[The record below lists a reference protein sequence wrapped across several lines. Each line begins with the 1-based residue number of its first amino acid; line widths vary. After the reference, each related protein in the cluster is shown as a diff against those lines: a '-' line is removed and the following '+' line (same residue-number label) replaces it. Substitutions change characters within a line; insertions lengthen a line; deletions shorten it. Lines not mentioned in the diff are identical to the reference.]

1 MLSLLLILS
10 LVNWGI
16 AAAYVVARDRRMHYP
31 LWVWA
36 AVVLLCWMP
45 AAIYP
50 MAYLAER
57 RSGRVPP
64 ALSRRKIGLALLL
77 LALVAGTQ
85 AAVAALLCASG
96 ERLLSGEWPE
106 LCAAVVSLL
115 LSVALI
121 AAVRRMEH
129 RP

>member
-1 MLSLLLILS
+1 MLPLLLILS

-121 AAVRRMEH
+121 AAVRRMEY

>member
-10 LVNWGI
+10 LLNWG
-16 AAAYVVARDRRMHYP
+16 VVVTYLVVRDRRMRYP

-36 AVVLLCWMP
+36 AVVLLAWLP
-45 AAIYP
+45 AAIFP
-50 MAYLAER
+50 VAYLAER

>member
-16 AAAYVVARDRRMHYP
+16 AATYVVARDCRMHYP

-50 MAYLAER
+50 VTYLAER

>member
-1 MLSLLLILS
+1 MLPLLLILS

-64 ALSRRKIGLALLL
+64 AVSRRKIALSLLA
-77 LALVAGTQ
+77 LALVAGVQ
-85 AAVAALLCASG
+85 EGAAALLCASG
-96 ERLLSGEWPE
+96 GGARLGEVPEFCAAGLSILLS
-106 LCAAVVSLL
+106 L
-115 LSVALI
+115 ALI